1 MVFPTELYTDGSS
14 LRNPGASGLA
24 YVIRYWVDNNDTGTP
39 ELKQIECSQAYR
51 LSTNNR
57 MEIIAVITGISAI
70 LEKVKSMEIDTN
82 QINVFT
88 DSEYVSNA
96 INQNWIGKWVSNN
109 WMTSGYQ
116 GRSPS
121 PVKNKDL
128 WEKIVNLQI
137 ELKDNG
143 INLSISHVKGHSD
156 NEFNNK
162 CDQLAVAASNSGENS
177 LIDEGYES
185 TLVRDNKYRNNP
197 LV

>member
-1 MVFPTELYTDGSS
+1 
-14 LRNPGASGLA
+14 
-24 YVIRYWVDNNDTGTP
+24 
-39 ELKQIECSQAYR
+39 
-51 LSTNNR
+51 
-57 MEIIAVITGISAI
+57 
-70 LEKVKSMEIDTN
+70 
-82 QINVFT
+82 
-88 DSEYVSNA
+88 
-96 INQNWIGKWVSNN
+96 
-109 WMTSGYQ
+109 MTSGYQ

-128 WEKIVNLQI
+128 WEKVVNLQI